1 MLCAYV
7 ALLNM
12 QICPRTNMN
21 RNPLRQ
27 LGRKPAVEALELRQL
42 MHADPVDYYSLMAYE
57 PPQTAEQW
65 AQLFIRNYESQRGW
79 PQNSLETQ
87 LQKFDSQADALAAL
101 GTIAADYWQGLFG
114 KELTPE
120 TLNSIYDYQI
130 PLMPGVLRQV
140 QFDSIA
146 TPMALSADAS
156 SSYRA
161 NVQVTGVD
169 EQDLI
174 ELSDDGYMFVSRGG
188 TIEIFDVSDKN
199 NVEFVHSF
207 ATNYSQGMY
216 LTGSRLV
223 SVSTTHVDIFDVSH
237 KTSPHKIS
245 TFELANNSWISSSRL
260 VDGQLVVIANGTIQL
275 PPPELIPL
283 NATTSQTPAA
293 TSDNSTSELSF
304 GGSGFRRLPDG
315 PLGRFE
321 TQGEYLSRVGSLLV
335 ASFLPDISITHS
347 HESQS
352 INEMVGELNNLGDWS
367 DLVLGTNQFSHNQ
380 ITTLVIDIDSE
391 LPTLRDSE
399 TIHGTHSSLF
409 YADADSVY
417 IVNSSWDWTANSTT
431 VETSNVFRITIA
443 NQGADVAAD
452 AIGKVPG
459 NIRNARMM
467 DEYAGDLRIVTNA
480 ADALGINTTSL
491 FVLRA
496 DNNSQ
501 FQIVGSLTDIIDNQI
516 VFAAHFDGE
525 RAFLTTAEV
534 QNMIPL
540 FDPLHGIDLSDPT
553 RPVEMSELVIPG
565 VATHLQRIDNDH
577 MVSIGYQEID
587 GNWYRQVSL
596 YNVSDLAHPT
606 LLVNW
611 VSDYEVNPD
620 FQGWNFSPLSIQYDV
635 ATGILIVPENQAQ
648 TSFVWSPWWGIP
660 ATIEPVMIIE
670 PVIARPAF
678 WNPTE
683 SRGAL
688 VFDIDLNQPS
698 ASLNYLGTVLK
709 DAMVQ
714 RGYVAGDAIVTVSPD
729 SVAVTSLT
737 NLSDSTIT
745 APPPTTPI
753 PETQFN
759 DLRAEIS
766 VVATDDAGNRLT
778 DVRVGDR
785 MWIEIQADN
794 SENNDSGIYQ
804 AVVNLEFDRQ
814 AFEIV
819 SAPEPL
825 DGFDNRFVSTESDTG
840 FSSLGGFS
848 SSIEPLGPGPQRI
861 VRFQVEVKAAGNFD
875 FVARPSQL
883 ASDEFLVYG
892 DDRALRSENITTG
905 LLTLRSQT
913 SQTSGT
919 DVNGDN
925 AINALDAL
933 IIVNYINQSGSLR
946 TASLA
951 AESSSRYQL
960 DLNGDGVIGAADV
973 LQIVNQINAN
983 IPLTAQVPAL
993 KPEGEDLVIHGTGMN
1008 QRAVDSVFA
1017 QPDESLNWSS
1027 WPSSELFFKRHQR
1040 TFE

>member
-1 MLCAYV
+1 ME
-7 ALLNM
+7 
-12 QICPRTNMN
+12 T
-21 RNPLRQ
+21 
-27 LGRKPAVEALELRQL
+27 LELRQL
-42 MHADPVDYYSLMAYE
+42 LHAAPLDYYSLMAYE

-65 AQLFIRNYESQRGW
+65 ADLFVRNYESQRGW
-79 PQNSLETQ
+79 PQNSFETQ

-101 GTIAADYWQGLFG
+101 GNIAADYWQGLFG
-114 KELTPE
+114 TELTPE
-120 TLNSIYDYQI
+120 TLNPIYDYQI
-130 PLMPGVLRQV
+130 PLMPGILRQI
-140 QFDSIA
+140 QFDAISA
-146 TPMALSADAS
+146 PMALSADSS

-169 EQDLI
+169 EQDLVAM
-174 ELSDDGYMFVSRGG
+174 SDDGYLFVSRTG

-223 SVSTTHVDIFDVSH
+223 SVSTNQVEIFDVSN

-275 PPPELIPL
+275 PPPRLIPL
-283 NATTSQTPAA
+283 DATTSQTPTA
-293 TSDNSTSELSF
+293 TSNNSQSESSF
-304 GGSGFRRLPDG
+304 GSRGFRWLPEG

-321 TQGEYLSRVGSLLV
+321 TQNEYLSRVGSLLV
-335 ASFLPDISITHS
+335 ASFLPDISTTHS
-347 HESQS
+347 HQSQP
-352 INEMVGELNNLGDWS
+352 IDELVGEFNDLGDWS
-367 DLVLGTNQFSHNQ
+367 DLVLGNSQFNHNQ
-380 ITTLVIDIDSE
+380 ITTFVIDIKSE

-417 IVNSSWDWTANSTT
+417 IVNSNWDWTVNSTA
-431 VETSNVFRITIA
+431 VETSNIFRISIA
-443 NQGADVAAD
+443 NQGVDVTAD
-452 AIGKVPG
+452 AIGRVAG

-467 DEYAGDLRIVTNA
+467 DEFAGDLRIVTNA
-480 ADALGINTTSL
+480 TDVLGVNTTSL

-496 DNNSQ
+496 DDNSQ

-565 VATHLQRIDNDH
+565 VATHLQRVDSDH
-577 MVSIGYQEID
+577 VVSVGYQEID

-596 YNVSDLAHPT
+596 YNVSDLADPT

-611 VSDYEVNPD
+611 TSDYEVNPD

-648 TSFVWSPWWGIP
+648 ANFEWSPWWGIP

-670 PVIARPAF
+670 PVIARPTF
-678 WNPTE
+678 WNPIQ

-688 VFDIDLNQPS
+688 VFDIDVTQPS
-698 ASLNYLGTVLK
+698 DSLNYLGTVLK

-714 RGYVAGDAIVTVSPD
+714 RGYVAGESIVTIGQD

-737 NLSDSTIT
+737 DLSDSTIIT
-745 APPPTTPI
+745 PSPTPPSPD
-753 PETQFN
+753 TQFN
-759 DLRAEIS
+759 DLQAEIS
-766 VVATDDAGNRLT
+766 VLATDDTGNRLT
-778 DVRVGDR
+778 DVHVGDR
-785 MWIEIQADN
+785 IWIEIQADN
-794 SENNDSGIYQ
+794 SENSDSGVYQ
-804 AVVNLEFDRQ
+804 AVVDLEFDRQ

-819 SAPEPL
+819 SSPEPL

-861 VRFQVEVKAAGNFD
+861 VRFQVEVKAPGNFD

-883 ASDEFLVYG
+883 FSDEFLVYG
-892 DDRALRSENITTG
+892 DDRALRSENIATG

-913 SQTSGT
+913 PQPSGA
-919 DVNGDN
+919 DVNGDK

-951 AESSSRYQL
+951 AENSSRFQL

-983 IPLTAQVPAL
+983 SPLIAQAPAL
-993 KPEGEDLVIHGTGMN
+993 NAEGEDVDMHDTGMN

-1017 QPDESLNWSS
+1017 QPEVSLNWSS
-1027 WPSSELFFKRHQR
+1027 WPSPELFFKQRHPR